1 MTTTASPAK
10 VSVADILAEKFI
22 LALENGTVPWQ
33 KPWKS
38 ISVQNAVSRKAYS
51 GVNAFILGMFG
62 SDNYYLTFNQIKAMG
77 GQLEK
82 GTRSMPVQFFSKIE
96 ASKSKDKKEFLLRR
110 YYNVFPMNKVTLAD
124 GKVFKRADKVI
135 SFTPDAEADRLASLS
150 TCPVKTGTLACYSPS
165 SHRITMPAKDSF
177 KSVAHYYATLFH
189 EIGHSLKE
197 KGTHSTGFGSEPY
210 AKEELV
216 AELFSSLCLA
226 ECGLDAS
233 ETFSN
238 ASAYIENWLTALKG
252 DKTLILSASAEA
264 FKRFTALT
272 KVAEVAE
279 VSEEVEA

>member
-1 MTTTASPAK
+1 MTTTPAK
-10 VSVADILAEKFI
+10 VTVADILADKFI
-22 LALENGTVPWQ
+22 LALENGTIPWQ

-38 ISVQNAVSRKAYS
+38 VSVQNAVSRKAYS

-77 GQLEK
+77 GTLEK

-96 ASKSKDKKEFLLRR
+96 ASKSKNNQEFLLRR

-124 GKVFKRADKVI
+124 GKVFKRMDKVI
-135 SFTPDAEADRLASLS
+135 SFTPVAEAERLSSLS
-150 TCPVKTGTLACYSPS
+150 TTPVKHGGTQAYFAPS
-165 SHRITMPAKDSF
+165 EHRIQMPQKDSF

-197 KGTHSTGFGSEPY
+197 KGTHSKGFGSEPY

-226 ECGLDAS
+226 ECGLEAP
-233 ETFSN
+233 EVTTN
-238 ASAYIENWLTALKG
+238 TTAYLQNWLTALKG

-279 VSEEVEA
+279 VAEEVEA

>member
-1 MTTTASPAK
+1 MTTTAK
-10 VSVADILAEKFI
+10 VTVADILAERFI
-22 LALENGTVPWQ
+22 LALENGTIPWQ

-38 ISVQNAVSRKAYS
+38 VSVQNAVSRKAYS

-77 GQLEK
+77 GTLEK
-82 GTRSMPVQFFSKIE
+82 GTKSMPVQFFSKIE

-110 YYNVFPMNKVTLAD
+110 YYNVFPMNKVTLPE

-135 SFTPDAEADRLASLS
+135 TFTPDQSAERLASLS
-150 TCPVKTGTLACYSPS
+150 TTPVTHGGSSAYFKPS
-165 SHRITMPAKDSF
+165 THTIGMPSKDSF

-226 ECGLDAS
+226 ECGLEAP
-233 ETFSN
+233 EVTTN
-238 ASAYIENWLTALKG
+238 ATAYVQNWLTALKG
-252 DKTLILSASAEA
+252 DKTLILSAAAEA

-272 KVAEVAE
+272 KVEEQAE

>member
-1 MTTTASPAK
+1 MTTTAK
-10 VSVADILAEKFI
+10 VTVADILAERFI
-22 LALENGTVPWQ
+22 LALENGTIPWQ

-38 ISVQNAVSRKAYS
+38 VSVQNAVSRKAYS

-77 GQLEK
+77 GTLEK
-82 GTRSMPVQFFSKIE
+82 GTKSMPVQFFSKIE

-110 YYNVFPMNKVTLAD
+110 YYNVFPMNKVTLPE

-135 SFTPDAEADRLASLS
+135 TFTPDQSAERLASLS
-150 TCPVKTGTLACYSPS
+150 TTPVTHGGSAAYFKPS
-165 SHRITMPAKDSF
+165 THTIGMPSKDSF

-226 ECGLDAS
+226 ECGLEAP
-233 ETFSN
+233 EVTNN
-238 ASAYIENWLTALKG
+238 ATAYVQNWLTALKN
-252 DKTLILSASAEA
+252 DKTLILSAAAEA

-272 KVAEVAE
+272 KVEEQAE

>member
-1 MTTTASPAK
+1 MTTTPAK
-10 VSVADILAEKFI
+10 VTVADILADKFI
-22 LALENGTVPWQ
+22 LALENGTIPWQ

-38 ISVQNAVSRKAYS
+38 VSVQNAVSRKAYS
-51 GVNAFILGMFG
+51 GVNAFILGFFG
-62 SDNYYLTFNQIKAMG
+62 SDNYYLTFNQIKALG
-77 GQLEK
+77 GTLEK
-82 GTRSMPVQFFSKIE
+82 GTKSMPVQFFSKID
-96 ASKSKDKKEFLLRR
+96 AAKSKDKKEFLLRR

-124 GKVFKRADKVI
+124 GKVFKRMDKVI
-135 SFTPDAEADRLASLS
+135 SFTPDQSAERLASLS
-150 TCPVKTGTLACYSPS
+150 TTPVTHGGSAAYFKPS
-165 SHRITMPAKDSF
+165 SHTIGMPSKDSF

-226 ECGLDAS
+226 ECGLEAP
-233 ETFSN
+233 EVTTN
-238 ASAYIENWLTALKG
+238 ATAYVQNWLTALKG
-252 DKTLILSASAEA
+252 DKTLILSAASEA

-272 KVAEVAE
+272 KVEEQAE